1 MRELV
6 LTTRFR
12 RDMRRMARRG
22 KNPDRLKVVI
32 DKLVANEPL
41 EPGYLAHRLTGDLR
55 FVWECHVENDWLLLW
70 QEDDTTVTLIR
81 TGTHSELFG

>member
-12 RDMRRMARRG
+12 RDMRRMSRRG
-22 KNPDRLKVVI
+22 KDPGKLQAVI

-41 EPGYLAHRLTGDLR
+41 EPGCLAHRLSGNLEY
-55 FVWECHVENDWLLLW
+55 VYECHLENDWLLVW
-70 QEDDTTVTLIR
+70 DEDDVPLP
-81 TGTHSELFG
+81 

>member
-12 RDMRRMARRG
+12 RDMRRMSRRG
-22 KNPDRLKVVI
+22 KDPGKLQAVI

-41 EPGYLAHRLTGDLR
+41 EPGCLAHRLSGNLAS
-55 FVWECHVENDWLLLW
+55 L
-70 QEDDTTVTLIR
+70 
-81 TGTHSELFG
+81 